1 MALDSD
7 LLDLHLHAAEI
18 TERGIKELAE
28 RIQSERTMYRSA
40 LTKVLDEIEDNVPN
54 TSKDKL
60 FEAFQHI
67 QTTINELDWRAS
79 LVVIRWRDLDG

>member
-18 TERGIKELAE
+18 TERGIRELAE
-28 RIQSERTMYRSA
+28 RIQAERTLYRSA